1 MPDARPAPDPANK
14 AVGQK
19 SGVGQ
24 THKRIQ
30 LTVLDLEF
38 SVYIVRC
45 SDNTYYTGIAADVAR
60 RLKEHASSP
69 RGAKYLK
76 GRGPLQLVFQAAV
89 GDRSVASQLEY
100 RIKKLDR
107 AAKQALIDGALS
119 LADLT
124 KPQASGAG

>member
-14 AVGQK
+14 VVGQK
-19 SGVGQ
+19 SGVDP
-24 THKRIQ
+24 TRTRIQ
-30 LTVLDLEF
+30 LTMVDTEF

-45 SDNTYYTGIAADVAR
+45 SDNSYYTGIAADVAR

-107 AAKQALIDGALS
+107 AAKEALIDGALS

-124 KPQASGAG
+124 QAQASGAG

>member
-1 MPDARPAPDPANK
+1 M
-14 AVGQK
+14 
-19 SGVGQ
+19 
-24 THKRIQ
+24 
-30 LTVLDLEF
+30 LDTEF

-60 RLKEHASSP
+60 RLKEHVSSP

-107 AAKQALIDGALS
+107 AAKEALIDGALS
-119 LADLT
+119 LADIT